1 MFHNRISSY
10 LTLDN
15 FFYLSVQNQDSRLAA
30 FSTISVKLEA
40 FLQFRSKYLA
50 ELDLVSCS
58 NFNNAFPFYLL
69 FFFYFKELI
78 LKTFLSSIY
87 VFLVAPVFPV
97 SFLVT
102 SQILSQIKAKP
113 SACAFNL

>member
-1 MFHNRISSY
+1 MFHIRISSY
-10 LTLDN
+10 LTLGN

-58 NFNNAFPFYLL
+58 NFNNAFFI
-69 FFFYFKELI
+69 YFKELI
-78 LKTFLSSIY
+78 LKTFRSSIY
-87 VFLVAPVFPV
+87 VFLVVPVFPV

-102 SQILSQIKAKP
+102 SQYCLK
-113 SACAFNL
+113 